1 MVSFILQLSMNRLN
15 GIDREFEEKVYC
27 FAYYTLYTK
36 CSAIY
41 RMGVTNMLKIQ
52 NLKKSYGKRTIL
64 NNVNMNIPKGK
75 VYALI
80 GPNGAGKSTIMKILT
95 GLVSKTS
102 GSIIFEGR
110 EWSRRDLRKI
120 GSIIEEPPL
129 YKNLSAYDNMKV
141 VTTMLGVSE
150 STILPLLNKV
160 GLGNIDKRPVKQ
172 FSLGM
177 KQRLG
182 IAISLINSPKLLILD
197 EPTNGL
203 DPIGIQELREIIESF
218 KSEGMTIMISSH
230 ILSEVEH
237 LADFIGFIYEGKIVL
252 EKEYDGSENLE
263 ELFNNQILFEKRR

>member
-1 MVSFILQLSMNRLN
+1 
-15 GIDREFEEKVYC
+15 
-27 FAYYTLYTK
+27 
-36 CSAIY
+36 
-41 RMGVTNMLKIQ
+41 MLKIQ

-141 VTTMLGVSE
+141 VTRMLGVSE

-237 LADFIGFIYEGKIVL
+237 LADFIGFIYEGKIIL

>member
-1 MVSFILQLSMNRLN
+1 
-15 GIDREFEEKVYC
+15 
-27 FAYYTLYTK
+27 
-36 CSAIY
+36 
-41 RMGVTNMLKIQ
+41 MLKIQ

>member
-1 MVSFILQLSMNRLN
+1 
-15 GIDREFEEKVYC
+15 
-27 FAYYTLYTK
+27 
-36 CSAIY
+36 
-41 RMGVTNMLKIQ
+41 
-52 NLKKSYGKRTIL
+52 SYGKRTIL

-237 LADFIGFIYEGKIVL
+237 LADFIGFIYEGKIIL

>member
-1 MVSFILQLSMNRLN
+1 
-15 GIDREFEEKVYC
+15 
-27 FAYYTLYTK
+27 
-36 CSAIY
+36 
-41 RMGVTNMLKIQ
+41 MLKIQ

-110 EWSRRDLRKI
+110 EWSRWDLRKI

-237 LADFIGFIYEGKIVL
+237 LADFIGFIYEGKIIL

>member
-1 MVSFILQLSMNRLN
+1 M
-15 GIDREFEEKVYC
+15 
-27 FAYYTLYTK
+27 
-36 CSAIY
+36 
-41 RMGVTNMLKIQ
+41 Q

-160 GLGNIDKRPVKQ
+160 GLGDIDKRPVKQ

-263 ELFNNQILFEKRR
+263 ELFNNQI

>member
-1 MVSFILQLSMNRLN
+1 MLEIKNLIKTYDMRTVLDNVS
-15 GIDREFEEKVYC
+15 
-27 FAYYTLYTK
+27 
-36 CSAIY
+36 
-41 RMGVTNMLKIQ
+41 
-52 NLKKSYGKRTIL
+52 
-64 NNVNMNIPKGK
+64 MNIPKGK

-95 GLVSKTS
+95 GLINKTS
-102 GSIIFEGR
+102 GSIMFEGR
-110 EWSRRDLRKI
+110 EWSRRDLGKI

-141 VTTMLGVSE
+141 VTTMLGISE
-150 STILPLLNKV
+150 STIHPLLNKV
-160 GLGNIDKRPVKQ
+160 GLGSIDNRPVKQ

-203 DPIGIQELREIIESF
+203 DPIGIQELREMIESF

-237 LADFIGFIYEGKIVL
+237 LADVIGFIYKGKIVV

-263 ELFNNQILFEKRR
+263 ELFNKQIILEKGKGEL

>member
-1 MVSFILQLSMNRLN
+1 MKNTIKDFDLDL
-15 GIDREFEEKVYC
+15 
-27 FAYYTLYTK
+27 
-36 CSAIY
+36 
-41 RMGVTNMLKIQ
+41 GVINMLKIQ
-52 NLKKSYGKRTIL
+52 NLRKSYGKRTVL
-64 NNVNMNIPKGK
+64 DNVNMNIPKGK

-95 GLVSKTS
+95 GLINKTS
-102 GSIIFEGR
+102 GSITFEGR
-110 EWSRRDLRKI
+110 EWSRRDLQKI

-141 VTTMLGVSE
+141 VTTMLGISN

-160 GLGNIDKRPVKQ
+160 GLGNIDRRPVKQ

-182 IAISLINSPKLLILD
+182 IAIALINSPKLLILD

-218 KSEGMTIMISSH
+218 KSDGMTVMISSH

-237 LADFIGFIYEGKIVL
+237 LADFIGFIYEGRIVL

-263 ELFNNQILFEKRR
+263 ELFNNQIIYEKGRRL

>member
-1 MVSFILQLSMNRLN
+1 
-15 GIDREFEEKVYC
+15 
-27 FAYYTLYTK
+27 
-36 CSAIY
+36 
-41 RMGVTNMLKIQ
+41 MLKIQ

-141 VTTMLGVSE
+141 VTTRLGVSE

-237 LADFIGFIYEGKIVL
+237 LADFIGFIYEGKIIL

>member
-1 MVSFILQLSMNRLN
+1 
-15 GIDREFEEKVYC
+15 
-27 FAYYTLYTK
+27 
-36 CSAIY
+36 
-41 RMGVTNMLKIQ
+41 MLKIQ
-52 NLKKSYGKRTIL
+52 NLKKSHGKRTIL

-160 GLGNIDKRPVKQ
+160 GLGDIDKRPVKQ

>member
-1 MVSFILQLSMNRLN
+1 
-15 GIDREFEEKVYC
+15 
-27 FAYYTLYTK
+27 
-36 CSAIY
+36 
-41 RMGVTNMLKIQ
+41 KIQ

-150 STILPLLNKV
+150 SAILPLLNKV

>member
-1 MVSFILQLSMNRLN
+1 
-15 GIDREFEEKVYC
+15 
-27 FAYYTLYTK
+27 
-36 CSAIY
+36 
-41 RMGVTNMLKIQ
+41 MLKIQ

-237 LADFIGFIYEGKIVL
+237 LADFIGFIYEGK
-252 EKEYDGSENLE
+252 
-263 ELFNNQILFEKRR
+263 

>member
-1 MVSFILQLSMNRLN
+1 
-15 GIDREFEEKVYC
+15 
-27 FAYYTLYTK
+27 
-36 CSAIY
+36 
-41 RMGVTNMLKIQ
+41 MLKIQ
-52 NLKKSYGKRTIL
+52 NLTKIYGKNTVL
-64 NNVNMNIPKGK
+64 DHVNMNIPKGK
-75 VYALI
+75 VYGLI

-95 GLVSKTS
+95 GLINKTS

-110 EWSRRDLRKI
+110 EWSRRDLQKI

-129 YKNLSAYDNMKV
+129 YKNLNAYDNMKV
-141 VTTMLGVSE
+141 VTTMLGVPDNV
-150 STILPLLNKV
+150 ILPLLEKV
-160 GLGNIDKRPVKQ
+160 GLGKIDRRPVKQ

-218 KSEGMTIMISSH
+218 KAEGMTIMISSH

-237 LADFIGFIYEGKIVL
+237 LSDYIGFIYEGKIVL
-252 EKEYDGSENLE
+252 EKKYAGSENLE
-263 ELFNNQILFEKRR
+263 KLFNNLILSERGQG

>member
-1 MVSFILQLSMNRLN
+1 
-15 GIDREFEEKVYC
+15 
-27 FAYYTLYTK
+27 
-36 CSAIY
+36 
-41 RMGVTNMLKIQ
+41 MLKIQ

-150 STILPLLNKV
+150 SAILPLLNKV

-263 ELFNNQILFEKRR
+263 ELFNNQIL

>member
-1 MVSFILQLSMNRLN
+1 
-15 GIDREFEEKVYC
+15 
-27 FAYYTLYTK
+27 
-36 CSAIY
+36 
-41 RMGVTNMLKIQ
+41 MLKIQ
-52 NLKKSYGKRTIL
+52 NLRKSYGKRTVL
-64 NNVNMNIPKGK
+64 DNVNMNIPKGK

-95 GLVSKTS
+95 GLINKTS
-102 GSIIFEGR
+102 GSITFEGR
-110 EWSRRDLRKI
+110 EWSRRDLQKI

-141 VTTMLGVSE
+141 VTTMLGISN

-160 GLGNIDKRPVKQ
+160 GLGNIDRRPVKQ

-182 IAISLINSPKLLILD
+182 IAIALINSPKLLILD

-203 DPIGIQELREIIESF
+203 DPIGIQELREIIQSF
-218 KSEGMTIMISSH
+218 KSDGMTVMISSH

-263 ELFNNQILFEKRR
+263 ELFNNQIIYEKGRRLWNKFFYQI

>member
-1 MVSFILQLSMNRLN
+1 
-15 GIDREFEEKVYC
+15 
-27 FAYYTLYTK
+27 
-36 CSAIY
+36 
-41 RMGVTNMLKIQ
+41 
-52 NLKKSYGKRTIL
+52 
-64 NNVNMNIPKGK
+64 VNMNIPKGK

-150 STILPLLNKV
+150 STIFPLLNKV

-177 KQRLG
+177 KQRLA

>member
-1 MVSFILQLSMNRLN
+1 
-15 GIDREFEEKVYC
+15 
-27 FAYYTLYTK
+27 
-36 CSAIY
+36 
-41 RMGVTNMLKIQ
+41 
-52 NLKKSYGKRTIL
+52 GKRTIL

-263 ELFNNQILFEKRR
+263 ELFNNQILFEKR

>member
-1 MVSFILQLSMNRLN
+1 
-15 GIDREFEEKVYC
+15 
-27 FAYYTLYTK
+27 
-36 CSAIY
+36 
-41 RMGVTNMLKIQ
+41 MLKIQ

-160 GLGNIDKRPVKQ
+160 GLGDIDKRPVKQ

-263 ELFNNQILFEKRR
+263 ELFNNQILFEKR

>member
-1 MVSFILQLSMNRLN
+1 
-15 GIDREFEEKVYC
+15 
-27 FAYYTLYTK
+27 
-36 CSAIY
+36 
-41 RMGVTNMLKIQ
+41 MLKIQ

-150 STILPLLNKV
+150 SAILPLLNKV

-263 ELFNNQILFEKRR
+263 ELFNNQ

>member
-1 MVSFILQLSMNRLN
+1 
-15 GIDREFEEKVYC
+15 
-27 FAYYTLYTK
+27 
-36 CSAIY
+36 
-41 RMGVTNMLKIQ
+41 MLKIQ

-150 STILPLLNKV
+150 SAILPLLNKV

-182 IAISLINSPKLLILD
+182 IVISLINSPKLLILD

>member
-1 MVSFILQLSMNRLN
+1 
-15 GIDREFEEKVYC
+15 
-27 FAYYTLYTK
+27 
-36 CSAIY
+36 
-41 RMGVTNMLKIQ
+41 MLKIQ

-141 VTTMLGVSE
+141 VTTILGVSE

-160 GLGNIDKRPVKQ
+160 GLGDIDKRPVKQ

>member
-1 MVSFILQLSMNRLN
+1 
-15 GIDREFEEKVYC
+15 
-27 FAYYTLYTK
+27 
-36 CSAIY
+36 
-41 RMGVTNMLKIQ
+41 MLKIQ

-237 LADFIGFIYEGKIVL
+237 LADFIGFIYEGKIIL

-263 ELFNNQILFEKRR
+263 ELFNNQTLFEKRR

>member
-1 MVSFILQLSMNRLN
+1 
-15 GIDREFEEKVYC
+15 
-27 FAYYTLYTK
+27 
-36 CSAIY
+36 
-41 RMGVTNMLKIQ
+41 MLKVQ
-52 NLKKSYGKRTIL
+52 NLRKSYGKRTVL
-64 NNVNMNIPKGK
+64 DNVNMNIPKGK

-95 GLVSKTS
+95 GLINKTS
-102 GSIIFEGR
+102 GSITFEGR
-110 EWSRRDLRKI
+110 EWSRRDLQKI

-141 VTTMLGVSE
+141 VTTMLGISN

-160 GLGNIDKRPVKQ
+160 GLGNIDRRPVKQ

-182 IAISLINSPKLLILD
+182 IAIALINSPKLLIFD

-218 KSEGMTIMISSH
+218 KSDGMTVMISSH

-263 ELFNNQILFEKRR
+263 ELFNNQIIYEKGRRL

>member
-1 MVSFILQLSMNRLN
+1 
-15 GIDREFEEKVYC
+15 
-27 FAYYTLYTK
+27 
-36 CSAIY
+36 
-41 RMGVTNMLKIQ
+41 
-52 NLKKSYGKRTIL
+52 
-64 NNVNMNIPKGK
+64 PKGK

-237 LADFIGFIYEGKIVL
+237 LADFIGFIYEGKIIL

>member
-1 MVSFILQLSMNRLN
+1 
-15 GIDREFEEKVYC
+15 
-27 FAYYTLYTK
+27 
-36 CSAIY
+36 
-41 RMGVTNMLKIQ
+41 MLKIQ
-52 NLKKSYGKRTIL
+52 NLTKIYGKNTVL
-64 NNVNMNIPKGK
+64 DHVNMNIPKGK
-75 VYALI
+75 VYGLI

-95 GLVSKTS
+95 GLINKTS

-110 EWSRRDLRKI
+110 EWARRDLQKI

-129 YKNLSAYDNMKV
+129 YKNLNAYDNMKV
-141 VTTMLGVSE
+141 VTTMLGVPDNV
-150 STILPLLNKV
+150 ILPLLEKV
-160 GLGNIDKRPVKQ
+160 GLGKIDRRPVKQ

-218 KSEGMTIMISSH
+218 KAEGMTIMISSH

-237 LADFIGFIYEGKIVL
+237 LSDYIGFIYEGKIVL
-252 EKEYDGSENLE
+252 EKKYDGSENLE
-263 ELFNNQILFEKRR
+263 KLFNNLILSERGQG

>member
-1 MVSFILQLSMNRLN
+1 
-15 GIDREFEEKVYC
+15 
-27 FAYYTLYTK
+27 
-36 CSAIY
+36 
-41 RMGVTNMLKIQ
+41 MLKIQ
-52 NLKKSYGKRTIL
+52 NLTKIYGKNTVL
-64 NNVNMNIPKGK
+64 DHVNMNIPKGK
-75 VYALI
+75 VYGLI

-95 GLVSKTS
+95 GLINKTS

-110 EWSRRDLRKI
+110 EWSRRDLQKI

-129 YKNLSAYDNMKV
+129 YKNLNAYDNMKV
-141 VTTMLGVSE
+141 VTTMLGVPDNV
-150 STILPLLNKV
+150 ILPLLEKV
-160 GLGNIDKRPVKQ
+160 GLGKIDRRPVKQ

-218 KSEGMTIMISSH
+218 KAEGMTIMISCH

-237 LADFIGFIYEGKIVL
+237 LSDYIGFIYEGKIVL
-252 EKEYDGSENLE
+252 EKKYDGSENLE
-263 ELFNNQILFEKRR
+263 KLFNNLILSERGQG

>member
-1 MVSFILQLSMNRLN
+1 
-15 GIDREFEEKVYC
+15 
-27 FAYYTLYTK
+27 
-36 CSAIY
+36 
-41 RMGVTNMLKIQ
+41 MLKIQ

-160 GLGNIDKRPVKQ
+160 GLGDIDKRPVKQ

-263 ELFNNQILFEKRR
+263 ELSIELWHILPFLNQHPLIKKQNTY

>member
-1 MVSFILQLSMNRLN
+1 
-15 GIDREFEEKVYC
+15 
-27 FAYYTLYTK
+27 
-36 CSAIY
+36 
-41 RMGVTNMLKIQ
+41 MLKIQ

-203 DPIGIQELREIIESF
+203 GPIGIQELREIIESF

-237 LADFIGFIYEGKIVL
+237 LADFIGFIYEGKIIL

>member
-1 MVSFILQLSMNRLN
+1 
-15 GIDREFEEKVYC
+15 
-27 FAYYTLYTK
+27 
-36 CSAIY
+36 
-41 RMGVTNMLKIQ
+41 MLKIK
-52 NLKKSYGKRTIL
+52 NLIKTYGKRTVL
-64 NNVNMNIPKGK
+64 DNVNMNIPKGK

-95 GLVSKTS
+95 GLINKTS

-110 EWSRRDLRKI
+110 EWSRRDLQKI

-141 VTTMLGVSE
+141 VTTMLGISE
-150 STILPLLNKV
+150 STIPSLLNKV
-160 GLGNIDKRPVKQ
+160 GLGSIDKRPVKQ

-218 KSEGMTIMISSH
+218 KSEGITIMISSH

-252 EKEYDGSENLE
+252 EKEYNGSENLE
-263 ELFNNQILFEKRR
+263 ELFNSQILFEKGRKKL

>member
-1 MVSFILQLSMNRLN
+1 
-15 GIDREFEEKVYC
+15 
-27 FAYYTLYTK
+27 
-36 CSAIY
+36 
-41 RMGVTNMLKIQ
+41 MLKIQ

-263 ELFNNQILFEKRR
+263 ELFNNQILFK

>member
-1 MVSFILQLSMNRLN
+1 
-15 GIDREFEEKVYC
+15 
-27 FAYYTLYTK
+27 
-36 CSAIY
+36 
-41 RMGVTNMLKIQ
+41 
-52 NLKKSYGKRTIL
+52 KKSYGKRTIL

-160 GLGNIDKRPVKQ
+160 GLGDIDKRPVKQ

>member
-1 MVSFILQLSMNRLN
+1 
-15 GIDREFEEKVYC
+15 
-27 FAYYTLYTK
+27 
-36 CSAIY
+36 
-41 RMGVTNMLKIQ
+41 MLKIQ

-150 STILPLLNKV
+150 SAILPLLNRV

>member
-1 MVSFILQLSMNRLN
+1 
-15 GIDREFEEKVYC
+15 
-27 FAYYTLYTK
+27 
-36 CSAIY
+36 
-41 RMGVTNMLKIQ
+41 MLKIQ

-252 EKEYDGSENLE
+252 EKEYDGS
-263 ELFNNQILFEKRR
+263 

>member
-1 MVSFILQLSMNRLN
+1 
-15 GIDREFEEKVYC
+15 
-27 FAYYTLYTK
+27 
-36 CSAIY
+36 
-41 RMGVTNMLKIQ
+41 MLKIQ

-150 STILPLLNKV
+150 STIFPLLNKV

-177 KQRLG
+177 KQRLA

>member
-1 MVSFILQLSMNRLN
+1 
-15 GIDREFEEKVYC
+15 
-27 FAYYTLYTK
+27 
-36 CSAIY
+36 
-41 RMGVTNMLKIQ
+41 MLKIQ

-237 LADFIGFIYEGKIVL
+237 LADFIGFIYEGKIIL

-263 ELFNNQILFEKRR
+263 ELFNN

>member
-1 MVSFILQLSMNRLN
+1 
-15 GIDREFEEKVYC
+15 
-27 FAYYTLYTK
+27 
-36 CSAIY
+36 
-41 RMGVTNMLKIQ
+41 MLKIQ

-64 NNVNMNIPKGK
+64 NNVNVNIPKGK

-237 LADFIGFIYEGKIVL
+237 LADFIGFIYEGKIIL

>member
-1 MVSFILQLSMNRLN
+1 
-15 GIDREFEEKVYC
+15 
-27 FAYYTLYTK
+27 
-36 CSAIY
+36 
-41 RMGVTNMLKIQ
+41 MLKIQ

-237 LADFIGFIYEGKIVL
+237 LADFIGFIYEGKVIL

>member
-1 MVSFILQLSMNRLN
+1 
-15 GIDREFEEKVYC
+15 
-27 FAYYTLYTK
+27 
-36 CSAIY
+36 
-41 RMGVTNMLKIQ
+41 MLKIQ

-160 GLGNIDKRPVKQ
+160 GLGDIDKRPVKQ

-237 LADFIGFIYEGKIVL
+237 LANFIGFIYEGKIVL